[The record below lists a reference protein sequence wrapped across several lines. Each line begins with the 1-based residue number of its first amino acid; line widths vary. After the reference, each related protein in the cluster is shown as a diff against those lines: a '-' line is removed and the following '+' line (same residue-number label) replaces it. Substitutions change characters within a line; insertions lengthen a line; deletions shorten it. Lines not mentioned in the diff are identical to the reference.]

1 MQSRNPIL
9 AALGLIIVAM
19 AFIGFTDNYV
29 RRIAEEAGIWQFHF
43 VRATMVVPILVA
55 CILLMKLEWRPKR
68 FWAVTLRSL
77 MIAISMYMYFG
88 ALGVMPA
95 AVAGAALFTS
105 PIWVLIL
112 TIVVFRAPVGI
123 WRILS
128 VAVGFGGVLLILN
141 PGESA
146 FDLVTFMPALAGAFY
161 AAGAVMTRRLCADET
176 TTAMLM
182 NMFVTLGV
190 FGMCGVV
197 VMSLTVNGS
206 SFFTMGWQPMSEQ
219 FLWLTLM
226 QAVGSLIGVACIV
239 RAYQIAE
246 ASYVAVFEYV
256 FLIFAVFWGYVL
268 WGDLPSLTGFF
279 GIMLIVAAGTVIV
292 LRSRSAKENSI

>member
-1 MQSRNPIL
+1 
-9 AALGLIIVAM
+9 
-19 AFIGFTDNYV
+19 
-29 RRIAEEAGIWQFHF
+29 
-43 VRATMVVPILVA
+43 
-55 CILLMKLEWRPKR
+55 
-68 FWAVTLRSL
+68 
-77 MIAISMYMYFG
+77 
-88 ALGVMPA
+88 
-95 AVAGAALFTS
+95 
-105 PIWVLIL
+105 
-112 TIVVFRAPVGI
+112 
-123 WRILS
+123 
-128 VAVGFGGVLLILN
+128 
-141 PGESA
+141 
-146 FDLVTFMPALAGAFY
+146 MPALAGAFY

-226 QAVGSLIGVACIV
+226 QAVGSLNGVACIV

-279 GIMLIVAAGTVIV
+279 GIMLIVGAGTVIV
-292 LRSRSAKENSI
+292 LRSRSAKDRSI

>member
-1 MQSRNPIL
+1 MQSKNPIL
-9 AALGLIIVAM
+9 AALGLIVVAM
-19 AFIGFTDNYV
+19 AIIGFTDNYV

-43 VRATMVVPILVA
+43 VRAMMVVPILGA
-55 CILLMKLEWRPKR
+55 CIFFMKLEWRPKR

-77 MIAISMYMYFG
+77 MIAISMYLYFG
-88 ALGVMPA
+88 ALAVMPA
-95 AVAGAALFTS
+95 AVAGAGLFTS

-141 PGESA
+141 PGGSA
-146 FDLVTFMPALAGAFY
+146 FNLVTFMPALAGAFY
-161 AAGAVMTRRLCADET
+161 AAGAVMTRRICAGET

-182 NMFVTLGV
+182 NMFATLGV
-190 FGMCGVV
+190 VGLCGVV
-197 VMSLTVNGS
+197 VMSLAINGS
-206 SFFTMGWQPMSEQ
+206 SFFTMGWQPLSDG

-268 WGDLPSLTGFF
+268 WGDLPSGIGFL
-279 GIMLIVAAGTVIV
+279 GIALIVGAGTVIV
-292 LRSRSAKENSI
+292 MRSRSATEE

>member
-1 MQSRNPIL
+1 MASQSIL
-9 AALGLIIVAM
+9 GCYAS
-19 AFIGFTDNYV
+19 
-29 RRIAEEAGIWQFHF
+29 IADDHDFDVH
-43 VRATMVVPILVA
+43 V
-55 CILLMKLEWRPKR
+55 
-68 FWAVTLRSL
+68 
-77 MIAISMYMYFG
+77 FG

-95 AVAGAALFTS
+95 AVAGAGLFTS

-128 VAVGFGGVLLILN
+128 VAVGFGGVVLILN

-161 AAGAVMTRRLCADET
+161 ATGAVMTRRLCADET

-206 SFFTMGWQPMSEQ
+206 SFFTMGWQPMSEK
-219 FLWLTLM
+219 FLWLTL
-226 QAVGSLIGVACIV
+226 GP
-239 RAYQIAE
+239 
-246 ASYVAVFEYV
+246 
-256 FLIFAVFWGYVL
+256 
-268 WGDLPSLTGFF
+268 LPMEPVKQQRWDFGRFMLT
-279 GIMLIVAAGTVIV
+279 L
-292 LRSRSAKENSI
+292 